1 MKGDKE
7 NYQQA
12 ALLHIKQQTGLYVA
26 NDQFKSKVTPEDIYQ
41 YQQWTE
47 LTRNSVEQYSRGN
60 GHSSPRKQ
68 DEHTFCKSVEISLV

>member
-12 ALLHIKQQTGLYVA
+12 ALLHIKQQTGLYIT

-47 LTRNSVEQYSRGN
+47 LTRNSVEQYSTIN

-68 DEHTFCKSVEISLV
+68 DEHKFCKSVEISLV